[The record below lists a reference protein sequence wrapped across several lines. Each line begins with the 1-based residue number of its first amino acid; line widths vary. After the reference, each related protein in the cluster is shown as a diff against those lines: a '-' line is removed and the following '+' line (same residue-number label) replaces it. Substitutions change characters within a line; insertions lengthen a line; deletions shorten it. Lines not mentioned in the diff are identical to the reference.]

1 MRYLL
6 YLAKDGDGMSLLLVP
21 EGQGRPS
28 GDAQLIRAFSDRQRA
43 LQAMASLQEDF
54 VLPVQR
60 CLARAE
66 A

>member
-21 EGQGRPS
+21 EDQPRPR
-28 GDAQLIRAFSDRQRA
+28 GDAKLVRAFPTRQRA
-43 LQAMASLQEDF
+43 LEAMTMLQEDF

-60 CLARAE
+60 CLARA
-66 A
+66 